1 LAQQLF
7 QLAYK
12 ELQKNYEL
20 HPLDLRVHA
29 QEVLLLQE
37 AATLSGNKSLLLEAE
52 KIMEEALKES
62 PKRQQFIYTLAGL
75 KIQLNKVDEAEA
87 LYKRAISDYDRI
99 GESWWRLALLY
110 SVTNRMNE
118 AIVLLDEAKE
128 KGIVLGVEGD
138 SVLADILERAKVK
151 AE

>member
-1 LAQQLF
+1 
-7 QLAYK
+7 
-12 ELQKNYEL
+12 
-20 HPLDLRVHA
+20 
-29 QEVLLLQE
+29 
-37 AATLSGNKSLLLEAE
+37 
-52 KIMEEALKES
+52 LKES